1 MPIIPGTG
9 TSIRAD
15 ASYNPISSMSS
26 SKTTINQK
34 VSDRMLALAS
44 SAATEHER
52 ITAMQAVPQLL
63 AEEEKSRQ
71 AMQKE
76 KEEER
81 KRKDAKARE
90 SRQQTRETC
99 DAITPYILG
108 TLVVLLIAGLLV
120 GGFFSLM
127 WFVTTPQSETL
138 GPWLAI
144 IGLAGCALGFAK
156 LAKACEICNEF

>member
-1 MPIIPGTG
+1 
-9 TSIRAD
+9 
-15 ASYNPISSMSS
+15 
-26 SKTTINQK
+26 
-34 VSDRMLALAS
+34 MLALAS
-44 SAATEHER
+44 SAATEPER
-52 ITAMQAVPQLL
+52 IAAMQAVPQLL

-90 SRQQTRETC
+90 SRKQTRETC
-99 DAITPYILG
+99 GAIKRYILG
-108 TLVVLLIAGLLV
+108 TLAVLLIAGLLV
-120 GGFFSLM
+120 GGFFFLM

-156 LAKACEICNEF
+156 LVKACGICNDC